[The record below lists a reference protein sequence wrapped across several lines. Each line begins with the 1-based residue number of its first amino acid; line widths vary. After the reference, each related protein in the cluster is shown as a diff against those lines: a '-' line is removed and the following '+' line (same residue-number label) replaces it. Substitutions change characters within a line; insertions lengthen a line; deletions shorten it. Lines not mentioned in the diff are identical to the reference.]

1 MKKLLPKHA
10 LCVPDNAKKVFTG
23 EIYDTYQWPQ
33 EMFDGSTATFE
44 MLKRADTVVVYAVT
58 ADEEIIVLEEKQPN
72 TGIYLTLPSGRVEDG
87 EDISVAAKRELLEE
101 TGIKF
106 AEIKLIGIEQP
117 HPKIE
122 HFVYIFAASSPSS
135 VRAQNLDAGEKIQV
149 KKLAFEEYL
158 SYVKSGE
165 VPLDVFTLRQ
175 LAIKPALKLSDIL
188 NLQEY
193 K

>member
-23 EIYDTYQWPQ
+23 EIYDVYQWPQ
-33 EMFDGSTATFE
+33 EMFDGTTATFE
-44 MLKRADTVVVYAVT
+44 MLKRPDTIVIYAVT

-87 EDISVAAKRELLEE
+87 EDILVAAKRELLEE
-101 TGIKF
+101 TGIEF

-135 VRAQNLDAGEKIQV
+135 VRAQNLDAGEQIQV

-158 SYVKSGE
+158 SYVKSGK

>member
-23 EIYDTYQWPQ
+23 EIYDVYQWPQ
-33 EMFDGSTATFE
+33 EMFDGTTATFE
-44 MLKRADTVVVYAVT
+44 MLKRPDTIVIYAVT

-87 EDISVAAKRELLEE
+87 EDILVAAKRELLEE
-101 TGIKF
+101 TGIEF
-106 AEIKLIGIEQP
+106 AEIKLIGVEQP

-135 VRAQNLDAGEKIQV
+135 VRAQNLDAGEQIQV

-158 SYVKSGE
+158 SYVKSGK